1 MAPPLP
7 RPLPQG
13 EGRRDEDDRAT
24 AFRPVTRAELPV
36 ETVALARFLI
46 GKILVRQLPDGIAT
60 GRIVETEAYPPGD
73 AAMHAYRGM
82 TARNRS
88 LFLEHGHAYV
98 YLCYGVSM
106 MLNVS
111 SEPAGTGAGVLF
123 RAIEPID
130 GVALMM
136 RRRGITKLAD
146 TARGP
151 GRLAQALE
159 IDRRL
164 DGVDLCAEGELYLA
178 TDGGLPPDIGAST
191 RIGITRD
198 AHRVL
203 RFFARG
209 SRFVSGPGRLNR
221 EGFQA

>member
-1 MAPPLP
+1 MDARLHAP
-7 RPLPQG
+7 
-13 EGRRDEDDRAT
+13 EDDRPAT
-24 AFRPVTRAELPV
+24 FRLLTRAELPV
-36 ETVALARFLI
+36 ETVAQAKFLI
-46 GKILVRQLPDGIAT
+46 GKILVRRLPGGLAT

-123 RAIEPID
+123 RAIEPVD

-136 RRRGITKLAD
+136 ERRRTTKVID
-146 TARGP
+146 IARGP
-151 GRLAQALE
+151 GRLAQALD
-159 IDRRL
+159 IDLRL
-164 DGVDLCAEGELYLA
+164 DGVDLCAPGALYLA
-178 TDGGLPPDIGAST
+178 TDCARPPDTGSST

-221 EGFQA
+221 EGFQAP